1 MRGHFRKSYK
11 YLSILYYIM
20 EKILITG
27 GCGFLGYYLIK
38 DIKKHFPKAT
48 IKILDLRE
56 NPIEN
61 YRINDKSIKISLG
74 KDITKLNSIKNEF
87 KGFDTVIHCAG
98 LVSFSL
104 KDKENLFKVNVDG
117 TKNVLKS
124 AFENGVKNFVHVSSV
139 AALGYKD
146 CKNDFVDEDFKFD
159 WKVAEKKHKYYMLTK
174 YLADVE
180 VKKYYEKMNTLIL
193 YPGLML
199 GPGDLKNSAKLI
211 QAIKEKRIPFNMP
224 GGTNIADVRDVSKGI
239 VLAMKK
245 KSTGDFL
252 LSGHNL
258 SFSDSNRIIAEVVG
272 EKPPSKT
279 MPKFLN
285 PFLYFI
291 LLNVEKIKPNIELT
305 ADNIDSSFKYRYFD
319 NSKATKEFSWKPE
332 IEFRKTIKDIY
343 NWMVKDGI
351 SK

>member
-1 MRGHFRKSYK
+1 
-11 YLSILYYIM
+11 M

-27 GCGFLGYYLIK
+27 GCGFLGYYLIR

-61 YRINDKSIKISLG
+61 YRNKDKSIKISLG
-74 KDITKLNSIKNEF
+74 KDITNLSSIKNEF
-87 KGFDTVIHCAG
+87 RGFDTVIHCAG

-124 AFENGVKNFVHVSSV
+124 AFENGIKNFIHISSV

-146 CKNDFVDEDFKFD
+146 SKNDLVNENFKFD
-159 WKVAEKKHKYYMLTK
+159 WKVAEKKHKYYMLSK
-174 YLADVE
+174 YLADIE
-180 VKKYYEKMNTLIL
+180 VRKYKNKINILIL

-224 GGTNIADVRDVSKGI
+224 GGTNIVDVRDVSKGI
-239 VLAMKK
+239 VLAMKNK
-245 KSTGDFL
+245 ITGDFL

-258 SFSDSNRIIAEVVG
+258 LFSDSNRIIAEVV
-272 EKPPSKT
+272 EQNTPSKT

-285 PFLYFI
+285 SLLYFI

-319 NSKATKEFSWKPE
+319 NSKATKEFGWKPE
-332 IEFRKTIKDIY
+332 IEFRKTIKDTY
-343 NWMVKDGI
+343 DWMVKDGI
-351 SK
+351 FK

>member
-1 MRGHFRKSYK
+1 
-11 YLSILYYIM
+11 M

-27 GCGFLGYYLIK
+27 GCGFLGYYLIR
-38 DIKKHFPKAT
+38 DIKKNFPKAT
-48 IKILDLRE
+48 IKILDLKE
-56 NPIEN
+56 NPLDNFKVKDAKIE
-61 YRINDKSIKISLG
+61 ISLG
-74 KDITKLNSIKNEF
+74 KDITNQNSIKEEF
-87 KGFDTVIHCAG
+87 KGVDTVIHCAG

-124 AFENGVKNFVHVSSV
+124 AFENGVKNFIHISSV

-146 CKNDFVDEDFKFD
+146 SKNDLVDENFKFD
-159 WKVAEKKHKYYMLTK
+159 WKVAEKKHKYYMLSK
-174 YLADVE
+174 YLADIE
-180 VKKYYEKMNTLIL
+180 VRKYKNKMNTLIL

-239 VLAMKK
+239 VLAMKN

-258 SFSDSNRIIAEVVG
+258 LFSDSNRIIAEVVG
-272 EKPPSKT
+272 QDAPSKT

-285 PFLYFI
+285 TLLYFI

-305 ADNIDSSFKYRYFD
+305 ADNIDSAFKYRYFN
-319 NSKATKEFSWKPE
+319 NSKATKGFNWKPE
-332 IEFRKTIKDIY
+332 IEFRKTIQDTY